1 MILTKNCLKDTNSR
15 FRFNLL
21 QLDLNLNSFEFA
33 FYKILLRSSRVVS
46 DWIQKFLF
54 IKIIHDKK
62 NGMHENFD
70 FMKGSGKNSVNC
82 LDPVYHP
89 SDANKFV

>member
-1 MILTKNCLKDTNSR
+1 
-15 FRFNLL
+15 
-21 QLDLNLNSFEFA
+21 
-33 FYKILLRSSRVVS
+33 
-46 DWIQKFLF
+46 
-54 IKIIHDKK
+54 
-62 NGMHENFD
+62 MHENFD